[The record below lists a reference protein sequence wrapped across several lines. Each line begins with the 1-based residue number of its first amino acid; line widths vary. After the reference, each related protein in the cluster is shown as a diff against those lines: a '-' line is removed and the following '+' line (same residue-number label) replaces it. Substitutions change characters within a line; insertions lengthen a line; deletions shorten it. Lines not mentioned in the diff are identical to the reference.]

1 MKIYCI
7 MTIFSNF
14 GQNQIMINIR
24 IIFTSVD
31 CQTAFSEPTDSSI
44 SPGGAHVE
52 ALGFDAYHYPSDP
65 ALGKA
70 GGWTLCNLKVCEI
83 VNNRE
88 ILRHAQMKHV
98 KQQTPFYANVLLI

>member
-1 MKIYCI
+1 

-44 SPGGAHVE
+44 SPGGAHV
-52 ALGFDAYHYPSDP
+52 
-65 ALGKA
+65 
-70 GGWTLCNLKVCEI
+70 
-83 VNNRE
+83 
-88 ILRHAQMKHV
+88 
-98 KQQTPFYANVLLI
+98 